1 MVSTPA
7 GTIRLRTRCS
17 ASTYAHSPEVD
28 FSAPEAHYRALPP
41 QNTFF
46 LATRVFPPAIP
57 PSAPLEPL
65 RSYEGQG
72 WLRAGQYLHFSAHL
86 EALAER
92 YLVSLFGLW
101 TARSIP
107 PFISVHI
114 RRGDFEQARGLTAID
129 AFKDAVQRVRD
140 RLDRRMD
147 DPDGWAGAGHELQRY
162 FDGVRGKDYAVVVT
176 TDDKMD
182 SDFVRQIRSE
192 LGWKVLD
199 HDKMQTIKKYGEWY
213 PTMIDAAVLARGR
226 GFVG

>member
-1 MVSTPA
+1 M
-7 GTIRLRTRCS
+7 
-17 ASTYAHSPEVD
+17 
-28 FSAPEAHYRALPP
+28 
-41 QNTFF
+41 
-46 LATRVFPPAIP
+46 
-57 PSAPLEPL
+57 
-65 RSYEGQG
+65 
-72 WLRAGQYLHFSAHL
+72 
-86 EALAER
+86 
-92 YLVSLFGLW
+92 
-101 TARSIP
+101 
-107 PFISVHI
+107 
-114 RRGDFEQARGLTAID
+114 TAID